1 MRRVPR
7 SVLGCLRRSAA
18 AVLLLLVPATA
29 FAIAGNGKLQIH
41 HIDVGQ
47 GDGALLISP
56 NGQTALFDD
65 GVYTN
70 CSVIKSYLQGLGIT
84 TVDYHFLS
92 HYHADHLG
100 CIDDLA
106 AIGIT
111 IGTAGYDRGSSYSS
125 GTYTAYVNTLGA
137 KRITMAKN
145 QVITLDA
152 GSGNPVTIKC
162 VDLNG
167 AGVYSPSGSDENAKS
182 MAM

>member
-1 MRRVPR
+1 MRRSPR
-7 SVLGCLRRSAA
+7 LSPRLLRCAVGVALAA
-18 AVLLLLVPATA
+18 LLVPATA
-29 FAIAGNGKLQIH
+29 LAIAGNGKLQIH

-65 GVYTN
+65 GVYTD
-70 CSVIKSYLQGLGIT
+70 CSTIKSYLQGLGIT

-111 IGTAGYDRGSSYSS
+111 IGTAGYDRGFSYSS
-125 GTYTAYVNTLGA
+125 ASFDSYVATL
-137 KRITMAKN
+137 
-145 QVITLDA
+145 
-152 GSGNPVTIKC
+152 
-162 VDLNG
+162 
-167 AGVYSPSGSDENAKS
+167 
-182 MAM
+182 